1 MPPASTNPMEDKNML
16 LADMAQS
23 GEQQL
28 QTDQSG
34 HLHPQD
40 TSGVLPDHQPEE
52 VEHAAKRQ
60 RLDEDNMDEDQG
72 LDDEAVLALAAHG
85 GPSAGDTYSA
95 E

>member
-1 MPPASTNPMEDKNML
+1 ML

-28 QTDQSG
+28 QSEQAG
-34 HLHPQD
+34 HLEPQA
-40 TSGVLPDHQPEE
+40 TNSSTLPDHQPEDI
-52 VEHAAKRQ
+52 EHVAKRQ
-60 RLDEDNMDEDQG
+60 RLDEDHMDEDEG

-85 GPSAGDTYSA
+85 GSAAGDSYSA